1 MRRLFTILVLIFLTS
16 NTVLSQSQSIKFD
29 TSNLKKQA
37 TEMAESFMLSDYKT
51 LVKYTYPKVVQM
63 MGGEQKMLN
72 SINEGLTEMKE
83 QGYIIKS
90 VQVGL
95 TDQSVM
101 AGKEIHTFLT
111 QTLTMSVPRGTV
123 IANSYLLAISLD
135 GGNRWYFLDSTPL
148 SDEEKLKSIFPN
160 FNHSLKIPKKQQPIF
175 VESQ

>member
-1 MRRLFTILVLIFLTS
+1 MRRLFAIFVLIFLTS

-95 TDQSVM
+95 TDQCI
-101 AGKEIHTFLT
+101 E
-111 QTLTMSVPRGTV
+111 
-123 IANSYLLAISLD
+123 
-135 GGNRWYFLDSTPL
+135 PL
-148 SDEEKLKSIFPN
+148 FPGQFRCLKLVG
-160 FNHSLKIPKKQQPIF
+160 L
-175 VESQ
+175 